1 MSDELLPYYEKEL
14 AYVRQQGARFAE
26 EHPKIAGRLGV
37 SSDTI
42 EDPHV
47 SRLIESFA
55 YLNARVHHKLDDD
68 FSEISD
74 ALLGVLYPHYQ
85 RPLPSMSIVQFVPDR
100 EQLEGGYTIP
110 ARTLLETDQFQGEN
124 CRFTS
129 IYDTEIF
136 PLVVEEAKLLG
147 RPFATPGANE
157 ARGANGVLHLRLKT
171 FNETLNLQ
179 EIQPEKLRFFLKGQP
194 QHINPLYEL
203 LFNECIQLAVANS
216 EADVNPTYLPRETI
230 KPVGFAESEGLLPYP
245 ASAFL
250 GYRLITEFF
259 AFPEKFLFFDLTGL
273 KSSMVK
279 LKQEI
284 NIYIYLKSS
293 STELERNLSAS
304 NFVLGCTPV
313 VNLFEHQADPIKLD
327 HKIAEYP
334 LVPDMRRPLGYE
346 VYSVD
351 QVTGLSS
358 GGERHEFVPLYGI
371 KHQQI
376 DLNNRAYWFAK
387 RQSAKLG
394 TGNRDDATDVLLSL
408 VDLQLNPNLPDDKT
422 LLIKTTCSN
431 RNLPEKLPF
440 STEQPRLQCV
450 EGSPPCEKIRCLIQP
465 TRALRPA
472 LGKGARWRFLSH
484 LNLNQLSLGGSR
496 DALAALKEI
505 LRLYDFKDSSASRAI
520 IESIIALDIHA
531 MSAPL
536 AVDGRTALCRG
547 LEISLTIDDAQLSGS
562 SSYLF
567 ATVLEHFFGLYCSVN
582 SFTRLVARRKNKEG
596 YLKKCSPRAGEK
608 VLL

>member
-85 RPLPSMSIVQFVPDR
+85 RPLPSMTIVQFVPDR

-216 EADVNPTYLPRETI
+216 EADVNPTYLPCETI

>member
-85 RPLPSMSIVQFVPDR
+85 RPLPSMTIVQFVPDR

>member
-216 EADVNPTYLPRETI
+216 EADVNPTYLPCETI

>member
-216 EADVNPTYLPRETI
+216 EADVNPTYLPSETI

>member
-85 RPLPSMSIVQFVPDR
+85 RPLPSMTIVQFVPDR

-216 EADVNPTYLPRETI
+216 EADVNPTYLPCETI

-284 NIYIYLKSS
+284 NIYIYLKAS

>member
-171 FNETLNLQ
+171 FNETLNLH

-216 EADVNPTYLPRETI
+216 DADVTPTYLPREAI

-250 GYRLITEFF
+250 GYRLVTEFF

-376 DLNNRAYWFAK
+376 DLNNQAYWFAK